1 MKVDITKIF
10 TILFVI
16 AFAGCLLQ
24 SCNSSINGLEQG
36 FFNPPDSVRPGVYWY
51 FMDGNLSKE
60 AMTKD
65 LESMKEAGIGHVVY
79 LEVNVGVPRGSVD
92 FLSDE
97 WQEMFAHAVAE
108 CERLGIDIT
117 LGVGPG
123 WTGSGGPWVE
133 GAQSMMHLVS
143 SSVNVSGKGKKTIAL
158 PKPSPK
164 PHFFAEV
171 PILPQDVVQDES
183 QLRCYE
189 LQNA

>member
-1 MKVDITKIF
+1 MNMKVDITKIF

-117 LGVGPG
+117 L
-123 WTGSGGPWVE
+123 
-133 GAQSMMHLVS
+133 
-143 SSVNVSGKGKKTIAL
+143 
-158 PKPSPK
+158 
-164 PHFFAEV
+164 
-171 PILPQDVVQDES
+171 
-183 QLRCYE
+183 
-189 LQNA
+189 